1 MLEDFFSIA
10 ALTTVVCLVIALP
23 LWGVA
28 VWRRTWT
35 VALWFVAAAVILSVA
50 FGWLAVGLES
60 GVAACEASGGI
71 GCADAYLGFPFLW
84 LIALVG
90 YFIAGI
96 VAAIVVEY
104 QGAQTAEAESDFL
117 WCDRCVDFVAV
128 AGHEPGHTLR
138 PRWTTQKCHNC
149 GTRSAI
155 RQWQRE
161 LIHRDRQHKTFRF
174 RCPQC
179 NESFLKT
186 ESVGDGGF
194 FGGPERPPS

>member
-1 MLEDFFSIA
+1 MLEDFLSFA
-10 ALTTVVCLVIALP
+10 AITTVACLVIALP

-50 FGWLAVGLES
+50 FGLLAVES
-60 GVAACEASGGI
+60 ESSFAACKASDGF
-71 GCADAYLGFPFLW
+71 GCGNAGFVLAGLW
-84 LIALVG
+84 LMALVG

-117 WCDRCVDFVAV
+117 WCDRCVDLVAV

-138 PRWTTQKCHNC
+138 PRWITQKCYNC

-186 ESVGDGGF
+186 ENVGDGGF

>member
-10 ALTTVVCLVIALP
+10 AITTVVCLVIALP

-35 VALWFVAAAVILSVA
+35 VALGFVAAAVILSMLA
-50 FGWLAVGLES
+50 GLLAVES
-60 GVAACEASGGI
+60 ESSFAACEASGRSHRGFA
-71 GCADAYLGFPFLW
+71 CANAYFVFAGLW
-84 LIALVG
+84 LMALVG

-96 VAAIVVEY
+96 VAAIVV
-104 QGAQTAEAESDFL
+104 AQTAEAESDFL

-194 FGGPERPPS
+194 FGGAERPPR